1 MNKYYVY
8 QHVDSD
14 GTIVYVGMGSGA
26 RAWRVEGR
34 TPEHKQWM
42 LSKMPSQFKWNIV
55 DEGLTQQ
62 EAFALEHKLLLS
74 GDFRFNLYSKSRRPK
89 PPSNES
95 KMKRVVNLD
104 TGEVFDSV
112 NSAASSYGVH
122 GNTISRSCKGE
133 GKAVGYNWKFYDAA

>member
-14 GTIVYVGMGSGA
+14 GTIVYVGMGSGS
-26 RAWRVEGR
+26 RVWRVDGR

-62 EAFALEHKLLLS
+62 EAFAVEHKLLLS
-74 GDFRFNLYSKSRRPK
+74 DDFRFNLYSKSRRPK

-104 TGEVFDSV
+104 TGEIFGSV
-112 NSAASSYGVH
+112 KEAADNYGVH
-122 GNTISRSCKGE
+122 SNSIIRSCKLGRSCKGNQW
-133 GKAVGYNWKFYDAA
+133 GYYETS